1 MPSSCFRTAQDTTRG
16 TDAIAAR
23 KTERSARPRCEAA
36 TRDHPDQRGALTE
49 RRAKTADSRGHG
61 PGGPTEEVP
70 ERRVVDRRD
79 GGERNENKSG
89 AVD

>member
-1 MPSSCFRTAQDTTRG
+1 MPSSWFRTAQDTTRG

-49 RRAKTADSRGHG
+49 RRAKTADSRRHG
-61 PGGPTEEVP
+61 PGVPTEAVP
-70 ERRVVDRRD
+70 EIRGRGTPETRRGSKR
-79 GGERNENKSG
+79 
-89 AVD
+89 